1 MPTEPDKNIFDPEP
15 FIEAGKP
22 AIELASQTLRE
33 AFNYGTNLYEKCRLT
48 SKAEAD
54 EAFPVLALFLHIL
67 QMIDSAEVLI
77 SNICVEPAKLLIRS
91 AFEAKLGLEFM
102 DETMTRTR
110 GIAWI
115 IRNILDRIEFGERH
129 SKEHNKGKE
138 FFRAME
144 QEGFEDFGDM
154 LPKTPDIPDDYMD
167 NLNKSL
173 EESRYADVYAE
184 YQRLELGGKRKRV
197 EWYSLYDGPTNI
209 RELAEYLKQRTVYDS
224 LYRSW
229 SKQSH
234 AASSDHLNLILEEGK
249 SILGPIRYP
258 VNIAHVSD
266 FALGI
271 LLQSDIIMI
280 NRFLSGDLKHFSK
293 WYKTEI
299 WQKQL
304 ALLKGELEHLKWF
317 ENTFMNKEKE

>member
-15 FIEAGKP
+15 FIEVGKP

-33 AFNYGTNLYEKCRLT
+33 AFNFGTNLYEKCRMT
-48 SKAEAD
+48 SKADAD

-77 SNICVEPAKLLIRS
+77 SNICVEPTKLLIRS

-102 DETMTRTR
+102 NETMARTK

-115 IRNILDRIEFGERH
+115 IRNILDRIEFRERH
-129 SKEHNKGKE
+129 SKENEKGKD
-138 FFRAME
+138 FFDTLD
-144 QEGFEDFGDM
+144 QEGFEGFEDI
-154 LPKTPDIPDDYMD
+154 LPPTPEIPSDYID
-167 NLNKSL
+167 HLKKSL
-173 EESRYADVYAE
+173 EKPGYADVYAE
-184 YQRLELGGKRKRV
+184 YQRLGEKRKRV

-234 AASSDHLNLILEEGK
+234 AASSDHLTLILEESK
-249 SILGPIRYP
+249 SVLGPIRYP
-258 VNIAHVSD
+258 MDIAHVSN

-271 LLQSDIIMI
+271 LLQSDIVMI
-280 NRFLSGDLKHFSK
+280 HRFLSGDLRRFSK
-293 WYKTEI
+293 WYRTEI

-304 ALLKGELEHLKWF
+304 ALLNGELEHLKWF
-317 ENTFMNKEKE
+317 EDNFINKEK